1 VQSGARVGAMS
12 ERAAGP
18 RAEHPRTRLDDNFA
32 TPIRFSL
39 MAALGEGI
47 ELDFATLADILQ
59 ANDPALS
66 KAISHLQDAGY
77 VVGRKAY
84 VGTRPRT
91 WVRSTAAGLSAFSGH
106 LRALREIVELGGQQM
121 P

>member
-1 VQSGARVGAMS
+1 MTD
-12 ERAAGP
+12 RAAEP
-18 RAEHPRTRLDDNFA
+18 RRAHPRTRLDDNFS

-39 MAALGEGI
+39 MASLAEGI
-47 ELDFATLADILQ
+47 ELDFATLAEILQ
-59 ANDPALS
+59 ASDSALS

-77 VVGRKAY
+77 VTGRK
-84 VGTRPRT
+84 GNLGSRPRT
-91 WVRSTAAGLSAFSGH
+91 WVRSTEAGLSAFSGH

>member
-1 VQSGARVGAMS
+1 MTD
-12 ERAAGP
+12 RAAEP
-18 RAEHPRTRLDDNFA
+18 RRAHPRTRLDDNFS

-39 MAALGEGI
+39 MASLAEGI
-47 ELDFATLADILQ
+47 ELDFATLAEILQ
-59 ANDPALS
+59 ANDSALS

-77 VVGRKAY
+77 VTGRK
-84 VGTRPRT
+84 GNLGSRPRT
-91 WVRSTAAGLSAFSGH
+91 WVRSTDVGLSAFSGH

>member
-1 VQSGARVGAMS
+1 MS
-12 ERAAGP
+12 EDQNTARDP
-18 RAEHPRTRLDDNFA
+18 HPRIRLDDNFA

-39 MAALGEGI
+39 MASLGDSI

-59 ANDPALS
+59 ANDSALS
-66 KAISHLQDAGY
+66 KAIAHLQDAGY
-77 VVGRKAY
+77 VISRKGYA
-84 VGTRPRT
+84 GSRPRT
-91 WVRSTAAGLSAFSGH
+91 WVRSTTLGVSAFQGH

>member
-1 VQSGARVGAMS
+1 MTDA
-12 ERAAGP
+12 AAGSRRP
-18 RAEHPRTRLDDNFA
+18 HPRTRLDDNFS

-39 MAALGEGI
+39 MASLAEGI

-59 ANDPALS
+59 ANDSALS

-77 VVGRKAY
+77 VTGRKGY
-84 VGTRPRT
+84 LGSRPRT
-91 WVRSTAAGLSAFSGH
+91 WVRSTTAGLDAFSGH

>member
-1 VQSGARVGAMS
+1 MVND
-12 ERAAGP
+12 RAAEP
-18 RAEHPRTRLDDNFA
+18 RRAHPRTRLDDNFS

-39 MAALGEGI
+39 MASLAEGI
-47 ELDFATLADILQ
+47 ELDFATLAEILQ
-59 ANDPALS
+59 ANDSALS

-77 VVGRKAY
+77 VAGRK
-84 VGTRPRT
+84 GNLGSRPRT
-91 WVRSTAAGLSAFSGH
+91 WVRSTEAGLAAFSGH

>member
-1 VQSGARVGAMS
+1 MNA
-12 ERAAGP
+12 
-18 RAEHPRTRLDDNFA
+18 HPRTRLDDNFS

-39 MAALGEGI
+39 MASLGEGI

-59 ANDPALS
+59 ANDSALS
-66 KAISHLQDAGY
+66 KAISHLQHAGY
-77 VVGRKAY
+77 VVGRKGY

-91 WVRSTAAGLSAFSGH
+91 WVRATASGISAFAGH

>member
-1 VQSGARVGAMS
+1 MS

>member
-1 VQSGARVGAMS
+1 MA
-12 ERAAGP
+12 ERDQGP
-18 RAEHPRTRLDDNFA
+18 RAAHPRTRLDDNFS

-39 MAALGEGI
+39 MASLGEGI
-47 ELDFATLADILQ
+47 ELDFATLAEILQ
-59 ANDPALS
+59 ANDSALS

-77 VVGRKAY
+77 VTGRKGYA
-84 VGTRPRT
+84 GTRPRT
-91 WVRSTAAGLSAFSGH
+91 WVRSTATGLSAFSGH

>member
-1 VQSGARVGAMS
+1 MS
-12 ERAAGP
+12 EPPEGRSP
-18 RAEHPRTRLDDNFA
+18 VHPRTRLDDNFA
-32 TPIRFSL
+32 SPIRFSL
-39 MAALGEGI
+39 MASLGEGI
-47 ELDFATLADILQ
+47 ELDFATLAEILQ
-59 ANDPALS
+59 ANDSALS

-77 VVGRKAY
+77 VTGRKGY

-91 WVRSTAAGLSAFSGH
+91 WVRSTTAGLSAFSGH